1 MIDDP
6 DWNPIEH
13 GFVPIAEDLETTA
26 RLTFES
32 IARIYSG
39 QAEVQ
44 SLLELLRFRSNDRTQ
59 PTRAFGNGRFV
70 DTSICR
76 FDAVRQYLMLNGY
89 GQVAVEVENKMNQLM
104 TSFKSLDETLTAK
117 LTRQNTTAEAIADV
131 AKDRAFKTL
140 FDEACSE
147 ASELAKLLRSIGD
160 RVRWNVAAPSPVNQ
174 KSLLQKQLAAGFG
187 VSIRAVQRYQGYPD
201 PLPKGATELEAIE
214 WSKRQ
219 GESSE
224 KRIRPMWQGLSN
236 GRTTLSDT

>member
-117 LTRQNTTAEAIADV
+117 LTRQNTTAETVADV
-131 AKDRAFKTL
+131 AKDRAFKSL

-147 ASELAKLLRSIGD
+147 ASELAKLLRSISD
-160 RVRWNVAAPSPVNQ
+160 RVRWNVAANASKDQRISLTKFAKLCGKDRSQPTRWRKRFTDFPQGSTISLEEAKDFALRHSLFAADHPS
-174 KSLLQKQLAAGFG
+174 
-187 VSIRAVQRYQGYPD
+187 
-201 PLPKGATELEAIE
+201 T
-214 WSKRQ
+214 W
-219 GESSE
+219 
-224 KRIRPMWQGLSN
+224 
-236 GRTTLSDT
+236 T